1 MERGSA
7 PVRRQPRTPHRR
19 LGCGGSRPPVV
30 KSPGGGISRFVA
42 SREREPPGVLRTT
55 LRPGLG
61 LHPPTKGPGK
71 EETPAGKRRV
81 RSRRYTSALRGKE
94 PAGVSIHRYTLAP
107 RVGERRPFYFKAGAE
122 TQALLIP
129 PSFRDTILEARFPGT
144 LALGSSVNRVATRLP
159 HVWLSCFWEPTR
171 P

>member
-1 MERGSA
+1 MIDHVEDLEEAGA
-7 PVRRQPRTPHRR
+7 
-19 LGCGGSRPPVV
+19 
-30 KSPGGGISRFVA
+30 I
-42 SREREPPGVLRTT
+42 SRERAVQIRRF
-55 LRPGLG
+55 RPSKYK
-61 LHPPTKGPGK
+61 H
-71 EETPAGKRRV
+71 R
-81 RSRRYTSALRGKE
+81 ALRL
-94 PAGVSIHRYTLAP
+94 GVWAP

-122 TQALLIP
+122 TPALLIP